1 MESRAENRFEFVL
14 RRRNT
19 QPHASEGAFPDLR
32 AAKGVE
38 QWEGGDPAP
47 ELRAVS
53 DGPAARAQRFHATLP
68 GYTPTPLRRLK
79 GLAGALGVA
88 QVYVKDESARFDLN
102 AFKVLG
108 GGYAMACCL
117 A

>member
-38 QWEGGDPAP
+38 QWEGGDEAAQNACRHGHVLCPLAQP
-47 ELRAVS
+47 DRLR
-53 DGPAARAQRFHATLP
+53 GEF
-68 GYTPTPLRRLK
+68 
-79 GLAGALGVA
+79 
-88 QVYVKDESARFDLN
+88 
-102 AFKVLG
+102 
-108 GGYAMACCL
+108 
-117 A
+117 